1 VDVSGRWKKLGLVAR
16 FELGEALRSRLVVV
30 VLCLYGAGAG
40 VGAFGFVMALDAAE
54 HAARTTLEGSMN
66 AHDVPPELVRK
77 EALPRLIQG
86 LVEDRELQKELLQ
99 IDPLALF
106 YGFAAL
112 HLVAALVLVTSGGT
126 HATDLG
132 RGATRFVL
140 TRCDRLSWAL
150 GKTLGQAA
158 LLALGLSVGALVT
171 AAVGLW
177 QSRFDP
183 TTLLWLARASSRA
196 LVYGVAYLW
205 IFVGLGLGLRAPAR
219 SRAACVL
226 ALFGL
231 WLGHL
236 LCRAH
241 WIADRVPLAIGLRW
255 LFPGE
260 YQDLLW
266 SPSWL
271 VSSAAALA
279 LLGLGALA
287 FAGGYASFRRSD
299 A

>member
-1 VDVSGRWKKLGLVAR
+1 
-16 FELGEALRSRLVVV
+16 VV
-30 VLCLYGAGAG
+30 
-40 VGAFGFVMALDAAE
+40 
-54 HAARTTLEGSMN
+54 R
-66 AHDVPPELVRK
+66 R
-77 EALPRLIQG
+77 EALPRLIQS
-86 LVEDRELQKELLQ
+86 LVDDRELQKELLQ

-112 HLVAALVLVTSGGT
+112 HLVAALVLLTSGGT
-126 HATDLG
+126 HASDIG

-150 GKTLGQAA
+150 GKALGQAA

-183 TTLLWLARASSRA
+183 ATLLWLARASFRA
-196 LVYGVAYLW
+196 LVYGLAYLG
-205 IFVGLGLGLRAPAR
+205 IFVGLALALRSPAR
-219 SRAACVL
+219 ARAACVL

-231 WLGHL
+231 WLGHAL
-236 LCRAH
+236 SGAH
-241 WIADRVPLAIGLRW
+241 WVAERLPLASALVW

-271 VSSAAALA
+271 VSGGAMLA
-279 LLGLGALA
+279 LLGLGTLA
-287 FAGGYASFRRSD
+287 FVGGYSKFRRSD